1 MNIIMRVFFY
11 VSRNFPWT
19 TYLGMEQQDL
29 RNDNDNNWYL
39 NSAYFVPNI
48 ILSGLYILSHLIFM
62 ITL

>member
-1 MNIIMRVFFY
+1 MNIIMQVFFY
-11 VSRNFPWT
+11 ISQNFPWT

-39 NSAYFVPNI
+39 NSAYFMPNI